1 LLHELVPTA
10 TIIAAL
16 VNPTNPVL
24 AETLT
29 RNLQTA
35 AHTLGVQ
42 LHVLHAGS
50 ERDFDMVFTSLVQL
64 RAGGLVIGA
73 DALFNS
79 RSEQLAA
86 LTNRHAV
93 PAVYQFREF
102 VSAGGL
108 MSYGT
113 TVVDT
118 YRRLGVYA
126 ARILNG
132 EKPGELPVRTLGSIA
147 SIEPESAAMRG
158 CAGMAA

>member
-50 ERDFDMVFTSLVQL
+50 ERDFDMVFTSLVQP

-93 PAVYQFREF
+93 C
-102 VSAGGL
+102 
-108 MSYGT
+108 
-113 TVVDT
+113 
-118 YRRLGVYA
+118 RL
-126 ARILNG
+126 RQ
-132 EKPGELPVRTLGSIA
+132 
-147 SIEPESAAMRG
+147 
-158 CAGMAA
+158 

>member
-35 AHTLGVQ
+35 ARTLGVQ
-42 LHVLHAGS
+42 LMHAGS

-93 PAVYQFREF
+93 C
-102 VSAGGL
+102 
-108 MSYGT
+108 
-113 TVVDT
+113 
-118 YRRLGVYA
+118 RL
-126 ARILNG
+126 RQ
-132 EKPGELPVRTLGSIA
+132 
-147 SIEPESAAMRG
+147 
-158 CAGMAA
+158 